1 LISIVAGVAV
11 VLGLGLSSAQYA
23 RDLRLRR
30 AAVDFAGAAGGE
42 KANPDAQLELAP
54 TGDLAIDVAIRAAMG
69 DEDSPLP
76 PNLSPRARDLL
87 LDAAAFR
94 PAWAEHRYLLA
105 IALVG
110 EPKDRTRRALRLAAD
125 AAPGVDAVWPA
136 LARAELDA
144 WSDLSAAERATAEEP
159 LRNSLRSTRFVKSDF
174 SEIAAAVG
182 VPRAM
187 ELLPDH
193 TSALEA
199 AAASLSGLGE
209 TAAAS
214 RLLIRA
220 EAAERR
226 SRAEDLQNL
235 ERRRQ
240 LGDQDALRTGCAR
253 WFGSHPF
260 GQFDDSRGRGE
271 LARLLE
277 IWPEDRRSGWV
288 RNAKL
293 RLLEFFLEG
302 KRLEAS
308 PKVLRDTVDSLS
320 SPPPHTAARIALRAG
335 NLEEAEGIARSG
347 AAADGEWGP
356 YLLDLAR
363 AEIARGRLEESE
375 LALARLPAPFRE
387 GCDAALLAR
396 QIARGRHDELHQAD
410 AERRLAELRVISDG
424 DLASSGS
431 VGICLDPERSS
442 SRVVLRV
449 GAGSPSILAYGWGP
463 SRAATVA
470 LSGDPTVLSIP
481 TTGLEGQNA
490 LWGAFLSGGPVRSL
504 NVSIQ
509 GTP

>member
-1 LISIVAGVAV
+1 VISIVAGVAV

-30 AAVDFAGAAGGE
+30 AAGDFVRAAGAE
-42 KANPDAQLELAP
+42 SPDALVDLGSAP
-54 TGDLAIDVAIRAAMG
+54 RGDLAVDVAIRAAMG

-76 PNLSPRARDLL
+76 QDLSRRARDLL

-105 IALVG
+105 MALVG

-136 LARAELDA
+136 LARAELDS

-159 LRNSLRSTRFVKSDF
+159 LRNSLRNTRFVKSDF
-174 SEIAAAVG
+174 SEIVAAVG

-235 ERRRQ
+235 ERRRR
-240 LGDQDALRTGCAR
+240 LGDQDALRAGCAR

-260 GQFDDSRGRGE
+260 GQFDDPRGRAE
-271 LARLLE
+271 LAWLLE
-277 IWPEDRRSGWV
+277 IWPEDRRSTWV

-293 RLLEFFLEG
+293 RLIEFFLEG

-308 PKVLRDTVDSLS
+308 PKVLGDTVDSLS
-320 SPPPHTAARIALRAG
+320 SPPPLAAARIALRAG
-335 NLEEAEGIARSG
+335 NVEEAERIASS
-347 AAADGEWGP
+347 AAATDREWGP

-363 AEIARGRLEESE
+363 AEIARGRLGESE
-375 LALARLPAPFRE
+375 LALARLPTPFRE
-387 GCDAALLAR
+387 GCDAVLLAR
-396 QIARGRHDELHQAD
+396 QIARGRRDELHLAD
-410 AERRLAELRVISDG
+410 AERRLAERRAIPDG

-431 VGICLDPERSS
+431 VAICLDPERSS
-442 SRVVLRV
+442 SRVLLHV
-449 GAGSPSILAYGWGP
+449 GPGSPSILAYGWGP
-463 SRAATVA
+463 SRGATVA
-470 LSGDPTVLSIP
+470 LSGEATVLSIP
-481 TTGLEGQNA
+481 TTGLQGQNA

-509 GTP
+509 ETP